1 MYTQDQLYEFY
12 KEFMKPRIQKN
23 IQEIRAI
30 QEEKGLQ
37 LKDALLSRADRLF
50 HKCIRQQQEGK
61 KQPIRY
67 IYFSWLNLSLLTGCY
82 DIQINAFNEQS
93 YMDKTESME
102 LWNPAF
108 IMEVFEKEMKEL
120 ESEGKKQVFRF
131 GYPQM
136 MELKK
141 RTYPIYTMLA
151 GQFILNHVEDIA
163 GLESFMEMEKAEGL
177 QMVFGGYMDTG
188 MQIWPKVQPE
198 EENIQEERK

>member
-23 IQEIRAI
+23 IEEIRAI
-30 QEEKGLQ
+30 QEEKDLQ
-37 LKDALLSRADRLF
+37 LKDSLLSCADRLF
-50 HKCIRQQQEGK
+50 QKCILQQQEGK

-67 IYFSWLNLSLLTGCY
+67 IYFSLLNLSLLTGCY
-82 DIQINAFNEQS
+82 HIQINAFNEQS
-93 YMDKTESME
+93 FMDKTESME
-102 LWNPAF
+102 LWNPGF
-108 IMEVFEKEMKEL
+108 FMEFFEKEMREL
-120 ESEGKKQVFRF
+120 EEEGKKQVFRF
-131 GYPQM
+131 SYPQM

-163 GLESFMEMEKAEGL
+163 GLASFLEMEKVEGL

-198 EENIQEERK
+198 EENVQEERK

>member
-23 IQEIRAI
+23 IEEIRAI
-30 QEEKGLQ
+30 QEVKDLQ
-37 LKDALLSRADRLF
+37 LKDSLLSCADRLF
-50 HKCIRQQQEGK
+50 QICILQQQEGK

-67 IYFSWLNLSLLTGCY
+67 IYFSLLNLSLLTGCY

-93 YMDKTESME
+93 FMDKTESME
-102 LWNPAF
+102 LWNPGF
-108 IMEVFEKEMKEL
+108 FMEFFEKEMREL
-120 ESEGKKQVFRF
+120 EEEGKKQVFRF
-131 GYPQM
+131 SYPQM

-163 GLESFMEMEKAEGL
+163 GLASFLEMEKAEGL

-198 EENIQEERK
+198 EENVQEERK